1 MKANTGKIED
11 DNIVQEQEKLTK
23 IAIYHS
29 RLQTWVPQSKYRE
42 PLRNR
47 KKKNDFRTMFVI
59 PMECIFFGYTFL
71 VILNYF
77 KNHWL
82 YLCSLY
88 LKLKYNQKAGITKKS
103 RYNKKNGGITKK
115 KTIALY

>member
-1 MKANTGKIED
+1 MKAKTGKIED

-47 KKKNDFRTMFVI
+47 KKKM
-59 PMECIFFGYTFL
+59 IFEQCLLYLWNVFFL
-71 VILNYF
+71 VIPF
-77 KNHWL
+77 WL
-82 YLCSLY
+82 Y
-88 LKLKYNQKAGITKKS
+88 
-103 RYNKKNGGITKK
+103 
-115 KTIALY
+115 